1 MRNGLRLLAIAAL
14 IAAAAAGR
22 VLAGDLHDPM
32 RPSGVTPSAATSAAP
47 RPAAVSSLKLE
58 GVIAGAQRVA
68 IINGRLVRAGDT
80 VAGARVLEISAHS
93 VRCERAGKILTLT
106 LPVANANTGVRVARS
121 NKDKPSEA
129 SP

>member
-1 MRNGLRLLAIAAL
+1 MRNGVRLLAIAAL

-22 VLAGDLHDPM
+22 VLAGELHDPM
-32 RPSGVTPSAATSAAP
+32 RPSGAAPSAATTVAP
-47 RPAAVSSLKLE
+47 RPAASTLKLE
-58 GVIAGAQRVA
+58 GVIAGENRVA

-80 VAGARVLEISAHS
+80 VAGARVLEIFAHS

-106 LPVANANTGVRVARS
+106 LPVANAHSSVRVARS
-121 NKDKPSEA
+121 TKDKPVEA